1 MIYGTDLS
9 GGYQESDRCELLS
22 GDSIYYTEELLG
34 FKFTVSPF
42 AFFQVNTN
50 VFEKMLN
57 EISNFLQ
64 IKEDTVV
71 FDVCCG
77 TGAIGICLSKN
88 AQKVVGFELIEAAV
102 ENAKENV
109 RLNKDILDENKCEYY
124 AGRAENHLPDVARE
138 YSEMK

>member
-1 MIYGTDLS
+1 MKSVSIIYSNEMS
-9 GGYQESDRCELLS
+9 GGYKENDRYELLS

-50 VFEKMLN
+50 VFEKMLK
-57 EISNFLQ
+57 EISEFLQ
-64 IKEDTVV
+64 IKEDTIV

-77 TGAIGICLSKN
+77 TGAIGICLSKS
-88 AQKVVGFELIEAAV
+88 AKKVVGFELVEAAV

-109 RLNKDILDENKCEYY
+109 RLNSGVID
-124 AGRAENHLPDVARE
+124 
-138 YSEMK
+138 